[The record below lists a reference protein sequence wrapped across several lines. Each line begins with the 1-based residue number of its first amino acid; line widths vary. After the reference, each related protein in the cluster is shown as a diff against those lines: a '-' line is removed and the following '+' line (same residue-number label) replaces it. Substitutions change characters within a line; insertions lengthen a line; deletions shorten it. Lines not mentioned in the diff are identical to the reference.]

1 MFSLNYTNIFRQ
13 KLKAV
18 KKKIQKIQD
27 IKIIRTSRR
36 SKSISLKIRNGE
48 LEISCPYNTS
58 EIFLKNLIERKKEW
72 INKNIDRSRK
82 NHKKID
88 QISNGFITFKGLVLQ
103 LIYKKSNFERITV
116 EDNELKIFYSEK
128 SKSRQLIIE
137 WLKLQ
142 ANNFLRARLSF
153 LSKRISIEFNSLTI
167 KSYTARW
174 GSCNI
179 KGDIFL
185 NWKLIMLPES
195 VIDYVLIHELAHIN
209 VPNHSSEF
217 WELVKKKNPNYLK
230 HKRWLRDNGSSFI
243 LFS

>member
-58 EIFLKNLIERKKEW
+58 ETFLKNLIERKKEW

-128 SKSRQLIIE
+128 SKSRQLITE

-185 NWKLIMLPES
+185 NWKLIMLPKS

-217 WELVKKKNPNYLK
+217 WELVKKKDPNYFK
-230 HKRWLRDNGSSFI
+230 SKRWLKDNGSSFI

>member
-1 MFSLNYTNIFRQ
+1 MFSLNCTNIFSQ
-13 KLKAV
+13 KLKVV
-18 KKKIQKIQD
+18 KKKIQKIQG

-48 LEISCPYNTS
+48 LEVSCPYNTS
-58 EIFLKNLIERKKEW
+58 EIFIKNLIERKKEW

-217 WELVKKKNPNYLK
+217 WELVKKKDPNYCK
-230 HKRWLRDNGSSFI
+230 SKRWLKDNGLSFI

>member
-1 MFSLNYTNIFRQ
+1 MFSLNHTNIFSQ

-18 KKKIQKIQD
+18 KKKIQKIKG

-48 LEISCPYNTS
+48 LVVSCPYNTS
-58 EIFLKNLIERKKEW
+58 EIFIKNLIERKKVW

-82 NHKKID
+82 NQKKID
-88 QISNGFITFKGLVLQ
+88 QISNGFITYKGLVLK
-103 LIYKKSNFERITV
+103 LVYEKSNLEGIAV
-116 EDNELKIFYSEK
+116 EDNELKIFYSDK
-128 SKSRQLIIE
+128 SKSKKLIIE

-174 GSCNI
+174 GSCNT

-209 VPNHSSEF
+209 VPNHSREF
-217 WELVKKKNPNYLK
+217 WKKKKKKDPNYCK
-230 HKRWLRDNGSSFI
+230 NKRWLKDNGSSFI

>member
-1 MFSLNYTNIFRQ
+1 MFLLNYTNIFRQ

-27 IKIIRTSRR
+27 VKIIKTSRR

-128 SKSRQLIIE
+128 TKSRQLITE

-185 NWKLIMLPES
+185 NWKLIMLPKS

-209 VPNHSSEF
+209 VPNHSSEV
-217 WELVKKKNPNYLK
+217 WELVKKKRPE
-230 HKRWLRDNGSSFI
+230 
-243 LFS
+243 LF

>member
-1 MFSLNYTNIFRQ
+1 MFLLNYTNIFRQ

-27 IKIIRTSRR
+27 VKIIKTSRR

-82 NHKKID
+82 NHKKIN

-217 WELVKKKNPNYLK
+217 WELVKKKDPNYYK
-230 HKRWLRDNGSSFI
+230 HKRWLKDNGSPFI

>member
-1 MFSLNYTNIFRQ
+1 M
-13 KLKAV
+13 
-18 KKKIQKIQD
+18 
-27 IKIIRTSRR
+27 
-36 SKSISLKIRNGE
+36 
-48 LEISCPYNTS
+48 
-58 EIFLKNLIERKKEW
+58 IERKKVW

-82 NHKKID
+82 NQKKID
-88 QISNGFITFKGLVLQ
+88 QISNGFITYKGLVLK
-103 LIYKKSNFERITV
+103 LVYEKSSFEGIAV
-116 EDNELKIFYSEK
+116 EDNELKIFYSDELK
-128 SKSRQLIIE
+128 SKKLIIE

-209 VPNHSSEF
+209 VPNHSREF
-217 WELVKKKNPNYLK
+217 WKLVKKKDPNYCK
-230 HKRWLRDNGSSFI
+230 NKRWLKDNGSSFI
-243 LFS
+243 LFRFEAKSFLFSASKEPRVLNSCVIFPFFPKNSVLIFCKSSLLLTQSIFALKIEFILSKSLI

>member
-18 KKKIQKIQD
+18 KKKMQKVQD
-27 IKIIRTSRR
+27 VKIIKTSRR

-116 EDNELKIFYSEK
+116 EDNELKIFYSDK
-128 SKSRQLIIE
+128 SKSKKLIIE

-209 VPNHSSEF
+209 VPNHSKEF
-217 WELVKKKNPNYLK
+217 WRLVKKKDPNYCK
-230 HKRWLRDNGSSFI
+230 NKRWLKDNGSSFI

>member
-1 MFSLNYTNIFRQ
+1 MFSLNYKNIFSQ
-13 KLKAV
+13 KLKVV
-18 KKKIQKIQD
+18 KKKIKIIQG

-48 LEISCPYNTS
+48 LEVSCPYNTS

-82 NHKKID
+82 NHKKIN
-88 QISNGFITFKGLVLQ
+88 QISNGFITYKGKALNLV
-103 LIYKKSNFERITV
+103 YEKSKIEYVAIQ
-116 EDNELKIFYSEK
+116 DNKLKIFYSDESK
-128 SKSRQLIIE
+128 SKKLIIE

-217 WELVKKKNPNYLK
+217 CELVKKKDPQYSKNKKWLK
-230 HKRWLRDNGSSFI
+230 DNGSSFI

>member
-1 MFSLNYTNIFRQ
+1 MFSFNYTNIFSQ

-58 EIFLKNLIERKKEW
+58 EIFLRNLIERKKEW
-72 INKNIDRSRK
+72 INKNIDWSRK

-88 QISNGFITFKGLVLQ
+88 QISNGFITYKGLVLK

-116 EDNELKIFYSEK
+116 EDNELKIFYSDK
-128 SKSRQLIIE
+128 SNSRQLIIE

-142 ANNFLRARLSF
+142 ANNFLRARLIF
-153 LSKRISIEFNSLTI
+153 LSKRISIAFNSLTI

-217 WELVKKKNPNYLK
+217 WELVKKKDPNYCTS
-230 HKRWLRDNGSSFI
+230 KRWLKDNGSSFI

>member
-1 MFSLNYTNIFRQ
+1 MFLLNYTNIFRQ
-13 KLKAV
+13 KLKAF

-27 IKIIRTSRR
+27 VKIIKTSRR

-58 EIFLKNLIERKKEW
+58 ETFLKNLIERKKEW

-217 WELVKKKNPNYLK
+217 WELVKKKNPNYFK
-230 HKRWLRDNGSSFI
+230 HKRWLKDNGSSFI

>member
-1 MFSLNYTNIFRQ
+1 MFSLNYKNIFSQ
-13 KLKAV
+13 KLKVV
-18 KKKIQKIQD
+18 KKKIEIIQG

-48 LEISCPYNTS
+48 LEVSCPYNTS
-58 EIFLKNLIERKKEW
+58 EIFIKNLIERKKVW

-82 NHKKID
+82 NQKKID
-88 QISNGFITFKGLVLQ
+88 QISNGFITYKGLVLK
-103 LIYKKSNFERITV
+103 LVYEKSNLEGIAV
-116 EDNELKIFYSEK
+116 EDNELKIFYSDK
-128 SKSRQLIIE
+128 SKSKKLIIE

-209 VPNHSSEF
+209 VPNHSREF
-217 WELVKKKNPNYLK
+217 WKLVKKKDPNYCK
-230 HKRWLRDNGSSFI
+230 NKRWLKDNGSSFI

>member
-58 EIFLKNLIERKKEW
+58 ETFLKNLIERKKEW

-128 SKSRQLIIE
+128 SKSRQLITE

-209 VPNHSSEF
+209 VPNHSSKF
-217 WELVKKKNPNYLK
+217 WELVKKKDPYYYK
-230 HKRWLRDNGSSFI
+230 HKRWLKDNGSSFI

>member
-1 MFSLNYTNIFRQ
+1 MFSLNYTNIFSQ

-18 KKKIQKIQD
+18 KKKIQKIQGV
-27 IKIIRTSRR
+27 KIIRTTRR

-48 LEISCPYNTS
+48 LEVSCPYNTS

-82 NHKKID
+82 NHKKIN
-88 QISNGFITFKGLVLQ
+88 QISNGFITYKGLVLK
-103 LIYKKSNFERITV
+103 LVHKKSNFEGIAV
-116 EDNELKIFYSEK
+116 EGNELKIFYSDESK
-128 SKSRQLIIE
+128 SKKLIIE

-142 ANNFLRARLSF
+142 ANNFLKARLSF
-153 LSKRISIEFNSLTI
+153 ISKRISIEFNSLKI

-174 GSCNI
+174 GSCNL

-195 VIDYVLIHELAHIN
+195 VIDYVLIHELVHIN
-209 VPNHSSEF
+209 VPNHSKKF
-217 WELVKKKNPNYLK
+217 WDLIKIKNPDYCKNKKWLK
-230 HKRWLRDNGSSFI
+230 DNGSSFI
-243 LFS
+243 LFN

>member
-1 MFSLNYTNIFRQ
+1 MFSLNYKNIFSQ
-13 KLKAV
+13 KLKVV
-18 KKKIQKIQD
+18 KKKIKIIQG

-48 LEISCPYNTS
+48 LEVSCPYNTS
-58 EIFLKNLIERKKEW
+58 EIFIKNLIERKKVW

-82 NHKKID
+82 NQKKID
-88 QISNGFITFKGLVLQ
+88 QISNGFITYKGLVLK
-103 LIYKKSNFERITV
+103 LVYEKSNLEGIAV
-116 EDNELKIFYSEK
+116 EDNELKIFYSDK
-128 SKSRQLIIE
+128 SKSKKLIIE

-167 KSYTARW
+167 KSYKARW

-209 VPNHSSEF
+209 VPNHSSKF
-217 WELVKKKNPNYLK
+217 WELVKKKDPQYCKNKKWLK
-230 HKRWLRDNGSSFI
+230 DNGSSFI

>member
-1 MFSLNYTNIFRQ
+1 MFLLNYTNIFRQ

-27 IKIIRTSRR
+27 VKIIKTSRR

-209 VPNHSSEF
+209 VPNHSSKF
-217 WELVKKKNPNYLK
+217 WELVKKKDPHYCKN
-230 HKRWLRDNGSSFI
+230 KRWLKDNGSSFI

>member
-1 MFSLNYTNIFRQ
+1 MFSLSYKNIFSQ
-13 KLKAV
+13 KLKVV
-18 KKKIQKIQD
+18 KKKIKIIQG
-27 IKIIRTSRR
+27 IKIIMTSRR
-36 SKSISLKIRNGE
+36 SKSISLQIRNGE
-48 LEISCPYNTS
+48 LEVSCPYNTS
-58 EIFLKNLIERKKEW
+58 EIFVKNLIERKKEW

-88 QISNGFITFKGLVLQ
+88 QISKGFITYKGLVLK
-103 LIYKKSNFERITV
+103 LIYEKSDFEGITV
-116 EDNELKIFYSEK
+116 EDNVLKILYSDESK
-128 SKSRQLIIE
+128 SKKLIIE

-179 KGDIFL
+179 RGDIFL

-209 VPNHSSEF
+209 VPNHSSKF
-217 WELVKKKNPNYLK
+217 WELVKKKDPYYYK
-230 HKRWLRDNGSSFI
+230 HKRWLKDNGSTFI

>member
-1 MFSLNYTNIFRQ
+1 MFSLNYKNIFSQ
-13 KLKAV
+13 KLKVV
-18 KKKIQKIQD
+18 KKKIQKIEG

-48 LEISCPYNTS
+48 PEVSCPYNTS
-58 EIFLKNLIERKKEW
+58 ESFLKNLIERKKEW

-88 QISNGFITFKGLVLQ
+88 QISKGFITYKGLVLK
-103 LIYKKSNFERITV
+103 LIYEKSDFEGITV
-116 EDNELKIFYSEK
+116 EDNVLKILYSDESK
-128 SKSRQLIIE
+128 SKKLIIE

-167 KSYTARW
+167 KSYKARW

-185 NWKLIMLPES
+185 NWKLIMLPEN
-195 VIDYVLIHELAHIN
+195 VIDYVLIHELAHIYF
-209 VPNHSSEF
+209 PNHSREF
-217 WELVKKKNPNYLK
+217 WELVKKKDPNYCK
-230 HKRWLRDNGSSFI
+230 NKRWLRDNGSSFI

>member
-1 MFSLNYTNIFRQ
+1 MFSLNYKNIFSQ
-13 KLKAV
+13 KLKVV
-18 KKKIQKIQD
+18 KKKIKIIQG

-48 LEISCPYNTS
+48 LEVSCPYNTS
-58 EIFLKNLIERKKEW
+58 EIFIKNLIERKKVW

-82 NHKKID
+82 NQKKID
-88 QISNGFITFKGLVLQ
+88 QISNGFITYKGLVLK
-103 LIYKKSNFERITV
+103 LVYEKSNFEGITV
-116 EDNELKIFYSEK
+116 EDNKLKIFYLDESK
-128 SKSRQLIIE
+128 SKKLIIE

-174 GSCNI
+174 GSCNT

-209 VPNHSSEF
+209 VPNHSREF
-217 WELVKKKNPNYLK
+217 WKLVKKKDPNYCK
-230 HKRWLRDNGSSFI
+230 NKRWLKDNGSSFI

>member
-1 MFSLNYTNIFRQ
+1 MNIFSQ
-13 KLKAV
+13 KLKVV
-18 KKKIQKIQD
+18 KKKIQKIQG

-48 LEISCPYNTS
+48 LEVSCPYNTS
-58 EIFLKNLIERKKEW
+58 EIFIKNLIERKKVW

-82 NHKKID
+82 NQKKID
-88 QISNGFITFKGLVLQ
+88 QISNGFITYKGLVLK
-103 LIYKKSNFERITV
+103 LVYEKSNLEGIAV
-116 EDNELKIFYSEK
+116 EDNELKIFYSDK
-128 SKSRQLIIE
+128 SKSKKLIIE

-142 ANNFLRARLSF
+142 ANNFLRGRLSF

-174 GSCNI
+174 GSCNT

-209 VPNHSSEF
+209 VPNHSSKF
-217 WELVKKKNPNYLK
+217 WELVKKKDPQYCKNKKWLK
-230 HKRWLRDNGSSFI
+230 DNGSSFI

>member
-13 KLKAV
+13 KLKVV

-103 LIYKKSNFERITV
+103 LIYKKSHFERITV

-185 NWKLIMLPES
+185 NWKLIMLPNN

-217 WELVKKKNPNYLK
+217 WELVKKKDPNYCK
-230 HKRWLRDNGSSFI
+230 SKRWLKDNGSSFI

>member
-1 MFSLNYTNIFRQ
+1 MFSLNFKKIFSNGS
-13 KLKAV
+13 KV
-18 KKKIQKIQD
+18 DKKKVQKIQD

-58 EIFLKNLIERKKEW
+58 ETFLKNLVERKKVW
-72 INKNIDRSRK
+72 IKKNIERSSK
-82 NHKKID
+82 NQLKID
-88 QISNGFITFKGLVLQ
+88 QISNGFITYKGLELE
-103 LIYKKSNFERITV
+103 LLYKKSKIERIV
-116 EDNELKIFYSEK
+116 VKDNKLKIFYSDESR
-128 SKSRQLIIE
+128 SKKLIIE

-142 ANNFLRARLSF
+142 ANNFLRARLLF
-153 LSKRISIEFNSLTI
+153 LSKRISIQFNSLTI

-179 KGDIFL
+179 RGDIFL

-209 VPNHSSEF
+209 VPNHSREF
-217 WELVKKKNPNYLK
+217 WKLVKKKDPNYCK
-230 HKRWLRDNGSSFI
+230 NKRWLKDNGSSFI

>member
-36 SKSISLKIRNGE
+36 SKSISLTIRNGE

-217 WELVKKKNPNYLK
+217 WELVKKKNPNYFK
-230 HKRWLRDNGSSFI
+230 HKRWLKDNGSSFI

>member
-1 MFSLNYTNIFRQ
+1 MFSLNYTNIFSQ

-18 KKKIQKIQD
+18 KKKIQKIQGV
-27 IKIIRTSRR
+27 KIIRTTRR

-48 LEISCPYNTS
+48 LEVSCPYYTS
-58 EIFLKNLIERKKEW
+58 EIYLKNLLERKKEW

-88 QISNGFITFKGLVLQ
+88 QISKGFITYKGLVLK
-103 LIYKKSNFERITV
+103 LIYEKSDFEGITV
-116 EDNELKIFYSEK
+116 EDNVLKILYSDESK
-128 SKSRQLIIE
+128 SKKLIIE

-209 VPNHSSEF
+209 VPNHSREF
-217 WELVKKKNPNYLK
+217 WKLVKKKDPNYCK
-230 HKRWLRDNGSSFI
+230 NKRWLKDNGSSFI

>member
-1 MFSLNYTNIFRQ
+1 MFSLTYTNIFRQ

-18 KKKIQKIQD
+18 KKKIQKTQG

-48 LEISCPYNTS
+48 LEVSCPYNTS
-58 EIFLKNLIERKKEW
+58 EIFLKNLIESKKEW
-72 INKNIDRSRK
+72 IKKNIDRSRK
-82 NHKKID
+82 NHKNID
-88 QISNGFITFKGLVLQ
+88 QISHGFITYKGEVLKLV
-103 LIYKKSNFERITV
+103 YEKSNFEGIAV
-116 EDNELKIFYSEK
+116 EDNKLKIFYSDESK
-128 SKSRQLIIE
+128 SKKLIIE

-209 VPNHSSEF
+209 VPNHSREF
-217 WELVKKKNPNYLK
+217 WKLVKKKDPNYCK
-230 HKRWLRDNGSSFI
+230 NKRWLKDNGSSFI

>member
-1 MFSLNYTNIFRQ
+1 MFLLNYTNIFRQ

-27 IKIIRTSRR
+27 VKIIKTSRR

-82 NHKKID
+82 NHKKIN

-103 LIYKKSNFERITV
+103 LIYKKSNFERIIV

-217 WELVKKKNPNYLK
+217 WELVKKKDPNYCKSKKWLK
-230 HKRWLRDNGSSFI
+230 DNGSSFI

>member
-1 MFSLNYTNIFRQ
+1 MFSLNYTNIFSQ

-18 KKKIQKIQD
+18 KKKIQKIQG

-48 LEISCPYNTS
+48 LEVSCPYNTS
-58 EIFLKNLIERKKEW
+58 ESFLKNLIERKKEW

-88 QISNGFITFKGLVLQ
+88 QISKGFITYKGLVLK
-103 LIYKKSNFERITV
+103 LIYEKSDFEGITV
-116 EDNELKIFYSEK
+116 EDNVLKILYSDESK
-128 SKSRQLIIE
+128 SKKLIIE

-185 NWKLIMLPES
+185 NWKLIMLPEN
-195 VIDYVLIHELAHIN
+195 VIDYVLIHELAHIYF
-209 VPNHSSEF
+209 PNHSREF
-217 WELVKKKNPNYLK
+217 WELVKKKDPNYCK
-230 HKRWLRDNGSSFI
+230 NKRWLRDNGSSFI

>member
-58 EIFLKNLIERKKEW
+58 ETFLKNLIERKKEW

-217 WELVKKKNPNYLK
+217 WELVKKKNPNYFK
-230 HKRWLRDNGSSFI
+230 HKRWLKDNGSSFI

>member
-1 MFSLNYTNIFRQ
+1 MFSLTYTNIFRQ

-185 NWKLIMLPES
+185 NWKLIMLPKS

-217 WELVKKKNPNYLK
+217 WELVKKKDPNYCKSKKWLK
-230 HKRWLRDNGSSFI
+230 DNGSSFI

>member
-1 MFSLNYTNIFRQ
+1 MFLLNYTNIFRQ

-27 IKIIRTSRR
+27 VKIIKTSRR

-153 LSKRISIEFNSLTI
+153 LSKRINIEFNSLTI

-209 VPNHSSEF
+209 VPNHSRKF
-217 WELVKKKNPNYLK
+217 WELVKKKDPNYCK
-230 HKRWLRDNGSSFI
+230 NKRWLKDNGSSFI

>member
-1 MFSLNYTNIFRQ
+1 MFLLNYTNIFRQ

-27 IKIIRTSRR
+27 VKIIKTSRR

-153 LSKRISIEFNSLTI
+153 LSKRINIEFNSLTI

-209 VPNHSSEF
+209 VPNHSSKF
-217 WELVKKKNPNYLK
+217 WELVKKKDPQYCKNKKWLK
-230 HKRWLRDNGSSFI
+230 DNGSSFI

>member
-1 MFSLNYTNIFRQ
+1 MNNRISNKDKKDWHNFINSKE
-13 KLKAV
+13 KLPNK
-18 KKKIQKIQD
+18 D
-27 IKIIRTSRR
+27 
-36 SKSISLKIRNGE
+36 
-48 LEISCPYNTS
+48 
-58 EIFLKNLIERKKEW
+58 LKN
-72 INKNIDRSRK
+72 NQ
-82 NHKKID
+82 KKID

-116 EDNELKIFYSEK
+116 EDNVLKILYSDESK
-128 SKSRQLIIE
+128 SKKLIIE

-174 GSCNI
+174 GSCSI

-217 WELVKKKNPNYLK
+217 WELVKKKDPNYFK
-230 HKRWLRDNGSSFI
+230 SKRWLKDNGSSFI